1 MVDYVY
7 INLVNDDETLF
18 SLNPYIDRDS
28 VKMSVAPRVSRVIT
42 TIDGREHISGWGNRQ
57 TLSFKFNPLTRDQ
70 AVDLVSRMGQASAF
84 KVDFRGLIPPDSDD
98 GYYDMRLSQM
108 SADYLSRCKFGGQKW
123 YQFDELE
130 LVQL

>member
-42 TIDGREHISGWGNRQ
+42 TIDGRDHISGWGNRQ
-57 TLSFKFNPLTRDQ
+57 TLSFKFNPLTKEQ
-70 AVDLVSRMGQASAF
+70 ATDFVSRMISAAF
-84 KVDFRGLIPPDSDD
+84 KVDFRGLLPPDSTD

-123 YQFDELE
+123 YQLDELE

>member
-7 INLVNDDETLF
+7 INLVNEDESLF
-18 SLNPYIDRDS
+18 SLNPYIERDS
-28 VKMSVAPRVSRVIT
+28 VSMSVAPRVSRVIT
-42 TIDGREHISGWGNRQ
+42 TIDGRDHISGWGNRQ
-57 TLSFKFNPLTRDQ
+57 TLSFKFNPLTKEQ
-70 AVDLVSRMGQASAF
+70 ATDLVSRMISAAF
-84 KVDFRGLIPPDSDD
+84 KVDFRGLLPPDSTD

-123 YQFDELE
+123 YQLDELE

>member
-7 INLVNDDETLF
+7 INLVNEDESLF
-18 SLNPYIDRDS
+18 SLNPYIERDS

-42 TIDGREHISGWGNRQ
+42 TIDGRDHISGWGNRQ
-57 TLSFKFNPLTRDQ
+57 TLSFKFNPLTKEQ
-70 AVDLVSRMGQASAF
+70 ATDLVSRMISAAF
-84 KVDFRGLIPPDSDD
+84 KVNFRGLLPPDSTD

-123 YQFDELE
+123 YQLDELE

>member
-7 INLVNDDETLF
+7 INLVNEDESLF
-18 SLNPYIDRDS
+18 PLNPYIERDS

-42 TIDGREHISGWGNRQ
+42 TIDGRDHISGWGNRQ
-57 TLSFKFNPLTRDQ
+57 TLSFKFNPLTKEQ
-70 AVDLVSRMGQASAF
+70 ATDLVSRMISAAF
-84 KVDFRGLIPPDSDD
+84 KVDFRGLLPPDSTD

-123 YQFDELE
+123 YQLDELE

>member
-7 INLVNDDETLF
+7 INLVNEDESLF
-18 SLNPYIDRDS
+18 SLNPYIERDS

-42 TIDGREHISGWGNRQ
+42 TIDGRDHISGWGNRQ
-57 TLSFKFNPLTRDQ
+57 TLSFKFNPLTKEQ
-70 AVDLVSRMGQASAF
+70 ATDLVSRMISAAF
-84 KVDFRGLIPPDSDD
+84 KVDFRGLLPPDSTD

-123 YQFDELE
+123 YQLDELE

>member
-42 TIDGREHISGWGNRQ
+42 TIDGRDHISGWGNRQ
-57 TLSFKFNPLTRDQ
+57 TLSFKFNPMIREQ
-70 AVDLVSRMGQASAF
+70 AVDIVSRMAQYPAF
-84 KVDFRGLIPPDSDD
+84 KVDFRGLLPPDSDD
-98 GYYDMRLSQM
+98 GYYDMRLSEM
-108 SADYLSRCKFGGQKW
+108 SAEYLSRCKFGGAKW